1 MDSGGEKTAKNPN
14 EIGIKLNSIQVRL
27 LPNFNVVLSLKYPA
41 MGSEIASH
49 ILDILKITPI
59 TAGAISST
67 SVENFITYRLIN
79 KYI

>member
-1 MDSGGEKTAKNPN
+1 
-14 EIGIKLNSIQVRL
+14 
-27 LPNFNVVLSLKYPA
+27 

>member
-27 LPNFNVVLSLKYPA
+27 LPNLNVVLSLRYPA
-41 MGSEIASH
+41 MGSETASH
-49 ILDILKITPI
+49 ILDTLKMTPM
-59 TAGAISST
+59 TAGAIRST
-67 SVENFITYRLIN
+67 SVENFMTYRLIN